1 MTMRSSAGGYQLD
14 TDADRLDLDRIER
27 WLAAE
32 SYWALGRE
40 RAVIERSL
48 ANSIV
53 YGLYAPSGEQVGV
66 FRVVTD
72 RATFAWLCDVFIDAE
87 HRGRGLSHWAVAL
100 IRDDLLNLGVYRI
113 VLATNDAH
121 ELYAKVGFTAPA
133 EPQKWMEL
141 NTRTREPR
149 P

>member
-32 SYWALGRE
+32 SY
-40 RAVIERSL
+40 
-48 ANSIV
+48 
-53 YGLYAPSGEQVGV
+53 
-66 FRVVTD
+66 
-72 RATFAWLCDVFIDAE
+72 
-87 HRGRGLSHWAVAL
+87 WAVAL